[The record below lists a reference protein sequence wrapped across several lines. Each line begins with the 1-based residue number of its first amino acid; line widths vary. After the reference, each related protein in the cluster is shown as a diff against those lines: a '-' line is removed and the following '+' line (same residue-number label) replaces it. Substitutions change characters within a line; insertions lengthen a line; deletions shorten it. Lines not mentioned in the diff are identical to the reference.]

1 MILIYRYIIKLMS
14 TEYFCHKNLERC
26 FRKMT
31 EKYFKGKFMSY
42 EEFIG
47 GSTIEHGKTTIQ
59 KFEDFEKCM
68 KDFEK

>member
-1 MILIYRYIIKLMS
+1 MS
-14 TEYFCHKNLERC
+14 
-26 FRKMT
+26 